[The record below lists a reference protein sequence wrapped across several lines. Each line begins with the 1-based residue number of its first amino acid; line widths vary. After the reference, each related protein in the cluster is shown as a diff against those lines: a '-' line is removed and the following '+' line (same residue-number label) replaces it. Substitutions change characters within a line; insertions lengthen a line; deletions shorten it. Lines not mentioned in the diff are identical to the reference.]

1 MSANVS
7 LAGYA
12 VVQARNKE
20 RAHRFLVYFAA
31 AAAVGLMLFL
41 AIYGFDYYTL
51 SSAERPLSAKHELLK
66 PSGRIGMKLGMLGV
80 ALFLIIF
87 LYAIR
92 KRIKWLSRQGATKH
106 WLDFHVVAGVTA
118 PVVIA
123 FHSSFKF
130 HGIAGVAFWIMLAV
144 AISGFIGRYVYA
156 QIPRS
161 LSAAEISLNELDTW
175 QRELADRL
183 QQQHLFSSADFDSL
197 FQVPSAAQVR
207 SMSLVRALA
216 LMIVFD
222 LIRPFRIARLR
233 CRVLRWTEIVTSMG
247 GLFRSSNQELEYVI
261 GSVKRKSNLAK
272 RVAFLD
278 RSQQVFHLWHV
289 VHRPFSYSFAVL
301 AVAHIV
307 VVVMLGYV

>member
-20 RAHRFLVYFAA
+20 RVHRFLVCFAA

-222 LIRPFRIARLR
+222 LVRPFRIARLR

-272 RVAFLD
+272 RLAFLD